1 MLDAIA
7 LKKGTYAILLAF
19 PRQFVDLT
27 KCNGAIFIVKAYKC
41 IV

>member
-7 LKKGTYAILLAF
+7 LKKGAYAILLAF

-27 KCNGAIFIVKAYKC
+27 KLQWRNFYRKSI
-41 IV
+41 